1 MRRSGLTQPT
11 LAGSAVLPG
20 QAGGSVGSGRAAGA
34 ALTALA
40 GLTAG
45 AACPTVAAVPT
56 FAACPAVTAGSALP
70 AGAVAAGR
78 RTDNG
83 TQVDEAADSIE
94 DGAGVGGHRGQRRSH
109 KRDGSRTKTDQ
120 LTTPARFGV
129 IRPAIPFGKALTSH

>member
-1 MRRSGLTQPT
+1 VP
-11 LAGSAVLPG
+11 PG
-20 QAGGSVGSGRAAGA
+20 QAGGSAGSGRAAGA

-45 AACPTVAAVPT
+45 TACPTVAAVPT
-56 FAACPAVTAGSALP
+56 VAACPAVTAGSGVTACAVR
-70 AGAVAAGR
+70 AGFAVAARR

-94 DGAGVGGHRGQRRSH
+94 DGAGVGGHRGQRRSQ
-109 KRDGSRTKTDQ
+109 KGAGSRTKTDQ
-120 LTTPARFGV
+120 LTTPPRFGV

>member
-1 MRRSGLTQPT
+1 MCRSGLTQPT

-20 QAGGSVGSGRAAGA
+20 QAGGSAGSGRAAGA

-45 AACPTVAAVPT
+45 AACSTLAAVPT
-56 FAACPAVTAGSALP
+56 FAACPAVTAC
-70 AGAVAAGR
+70 AVAARR

-94 DGAGVGGHRGQRRSH
+94 DGAGVGGHRGQRRS
-109 KRDGSRTKTDQ
+109 RNV
-120 LTTPARFGV
+120 PAAAP
-129 IRPAIPFGKALTSH
+129 RPIN